1 MRKLQQV
8 AQNGFLGF
16 NIFMKIFPKITDD
29 SGKLFLIGGVV
40 RDEILGRE
48 SFDVDITYVGNAIKD
63 CADMGEVIR
72 TNPDFGTIRV
82 KINGAEVDIAS
93 TRSEIYPKA
102 GHLPVVDKIG
112 CSLKDDVLRRDFT
125 INSLAKSIK
134 TGEIIDYTGG
144 LDDLKNGILRVLHDK
159 SFIDDP
165 TRILRLL
172 KFSLRFGFHSDTHTR
187 QLMENY
193 LNNVNYDMC
202 YARIKKE
209 LKETFSLN
217 TAQGFDRFFDEK
229 IYKLLTPEEQT
240 KPEINPHKIIE
251 FMQSKGIV
259 FNNLWL
265 AYVGVITDLERLDFT
280 REEKKILEDF
290 NRLKSVKLAT
300 NLEIYKNF
308 SRLLPETLVLLAVF
322 GGKNT
327 VEHYINDLKNIK
339 LEITGDDV
347 LSLGVKPSAQISVLL
362 DRVLEYKLQQP
373 NINKNAEI
381 EILKKMI
388 FKT

>member
-1 MRKLQQV
+1 
-8 AQNGFLGF
+8 
-16 NIFMKIFPKITDD
+16 MKNFPNITDD
-29 SGKLFLIGGVV
+29 SGKLFYIGGVV
-40 RDEILGRE
+40 RDEILGHE
-48 SFDVDITYVGNAIKD
+48 SFDVDLTYVGNAIED
-63 CADMGEVIR
+63 CSKFGEVIR

-82 KINGAEVDIAS
+82 KIGGAEVDIAS

-125 INSLAKSIK
+125 INSLAKSVK
-134 TGEIIDYTGG
+134 TGEIIDYTSG
-144 LDDLKNGILRVLHDK
+144 LNDLKNGILRVLHDK

-172 KFSLRFGFHSDTHTR
+172 KFSLRFGFKADERTR
-187 QLMENY
+187 QLMEDY

-217 TAQGFDRFFDEK
+217 KAQGFERFFDEK

-251 FMQSKGIV
+251 FMQSKSIV

-265 AYVGVITDLERLDFT
+265 AYVGVLTDLERLDFT
-280 REEKKILEDF
+280 KEEKKIFEDF

-300 NLEIYKNF
+300 DLKIYKNF
-308 SRLLPETLVLLAVF
+308 SHVLPETLVLLAVS
-322 GGKNT
+322 GAKNT
-327 VEHYINDLKNIK
+327 VEHYINNLKDIK
-339 LEITGDDV
+339 LEITGDDI
-347 LSLGVKPSAQISVLL
+347 LSLGIKPSAKISVLL
-362 DRVLEYKLQQP
+362 DKVLGYKL
-373 NINKNAEI
+373 KNPQITKADEI
-381 EILKKMI
+381 EFLKGI
-388 FKT
+388 I